1 MKALFT
7 ILFTGLLAFSVSA
20 KEATY
25 KGYIINANGLRID
38 GQIRTKNVTTDQMKI
53 TFVDGD
59 TKIIYKPIDIIGYG
73 YENIDENEF
82 GEDVKMWRHYK
93 SKIAVSFA
101 PKAFASKEVF
111 MEIMEEGEVTL
122 YDYYVETPGNIE
134 NPYKR
139 FFYMER
145 IGSSELTELSQDN
158 YVAVATAYFEDNYE
172 LSSKIGTV
180 NHRFHN
186 LWKIVRIYNDWYEMQ
201 NAAPAADYDSD
212 YSETAPF

>member
-82 GEDVKMWRHYK
+82 GEDVTINTLRIRICLLRKLDEGGSPTKPK
-93 SKIAVSFA
+93 SGRIAKGA
-101 PKAFASKEVF
+101 
-111 MEIMEEGEVTL
+111 TL
-122 YDYYVETPGNIE
+122 LRSN
-134 NPYKR
+134 
-139 FFYMER
+139 
-145 IGSSELTELSQDN
+145 
-158 YVAVATAYFEDNYE
+158 
-172 LSSKIGTV
+172 
-180 NHRFHN
+180 
-186 LWKIVRIYNDWYEMQ
+186 
-201 NAAPAADYDSD
+201 
-212 YSETAPF
+212 